1 VLTGVIGL
9 VAILFSFMESFV
21 LFLLL
26 DLGTGNI
33 LLVPVLVYLRVSD
46 VGVHIDGLVGVTW
59 KTIEEIEWKEYM
71 EAICLN

>member
-26 DLGTGNI
+26 DLGTGNV
-33 LLVPVLVYLRVSD
+33 LLVAVLVYLSVSD
-46 VGVHIDGLVGVTW
+46 VGVHIDSLRGVTW
-59 KTIEEIEWKEYM
+59 K
-71 EAICLN
+71 NN

>member
-26 DLGTGNI
+26 DLGTGNV
-33 LLVPVLVYLRVSD
+33 LLVPVLVYLSVSD
-46 VGVHIDGLVGVTW
+46 VGVHIDSLRGVTW
-59 KTIEEIEWKEYM
+59 K
-71 EAICLN
+71 NN